1 MGGVA
6 PPLPL
11 RPSSIR
17 LHLYGA
23 LALVVTTIL
32 TQLGGLM
39 ALGLACQICLFV
51 LVGRVILLHTARRG
65 RLVAML
71 EPVSRAAAGEL
82 HVHVP
87 EGADDE
93 AGHVAEAVNRLLD
106 TVREQALAAT
116 VERDL
121 DLALVRETPN
131 GLLVTDAHGL
141 VRRANPA
148 LARLLPVRG
157 DPVGKRPIDTIPVA
171 DFQEL
176 IDEARDTGAVCERT
190 LTHGKHDLLIRA
202 LPTEDG
208 AGCLGVVLDITSI
221 RSAER
226 TRRDFVANV
235 SHEIRTPITAI
246 VGYAEALEGE
256 RERIPADAHFMLD
269 AVKRNAVRLQ
279 LLIDDVLHLSR
290 LESRHSDLELTR
302 EPLQPIIETVLE
314 RFTGVARQKSLQLS
328 VNPTEAEAL
337 INPDGLEHALSNLV
351 DNAVKYTAEG
361 SVLIEVEVE
370 GKHVLVRVA
379 DTGIGIDPVHHPRVF
394 ERFYRVDP
402 GRARS
407 VGGTGLGLALVKHLC
422 SAMSAEIHFES
433 QPGVG
438 SRFTLRL
445 PA

>member
-1 MGGVA
+1 M
-6 PPLPL
+6 PL

-23 LALVVTTIL
+23 LALVVATIL
-32 TQLGGLM
+32 AQLGGAR
-39 ALGLACQICLFV
+39 ALALACQIGLLV
-51 LVGRVILLHTARRG
+51 LVCRVIVLHTSRRA

-71 EPVSRAAAGEL
+71 DPVSRAAAGET

-176 IDEARDTGAVCERT
+176 MDEARSTGEVCERT

-202 LPTEDG
+202 LPTADG

-226 TRRDFVANV
+226 ARRDFVANV

-269 AVKRNAVRLQ
+269 AVKRNADRLQ
-279 LLIDDVLHLSR
+279 LLIDDVLHLSS
-290 LESRHSDLELTR
+290 LESRRSDLDLLR
-302 EPLQPIIETVLE
+302 EPVQPIIETVIE
-314 RFTGVARQKSLQLS
+314 RFMGVARQKGLDLS
-328 VNPTEAEAL
+328 FKPTEVEAL

-361 SVLIEVEVE
+361 RVRVEVAAD
-370 GKHVLVRVA
+370 GKHVFVSVA
-379 DTGIGIDPVHHPRVF
+379 DTGIGIDAVHHARVF
-394 ERFYRVDP
+394 ERFYRIDS

-422 SAMSAEIHFES
+422 SAMSAEIQFES
-433 QPGVG
+433 HPGQG